1 VVEEIADRLG
11 GLVPVDNLALDVYDS
26 AAHVLRPLFA
36 RGMDAERHLA
46 QTQSDEAGVRG
57 WVARHGEAQ
66 LLQTGAQHRAA
77 GGAASGSTSRAVI
90 VAPLRSRDGV
100 SGVLTLERIGPDA
113 RFDDT
118 EFELIQLFAGH
129 VSIAL
134 QNALAHEAVEIR
146 ARTDSLTSLKNQGTL
161 QEVLSHAV
169 MRGTPFSL
177 LIADLDEFKIYN
189 DRHGHEAGNRL
200 LQEIARAIQASCRE
214 TDEVFRYGGDEF
226 ALVLPGTEQAG
237 AMNVAS
243 KVRQAVRE
251 LHEPG
256 TNRPSGVSCSVGV
269 ASVPHDAK
277 DRAGL
282 LLAADRACYVAKRSG
297 RDQVA
302 TAAEGLALAAEFLP
316 QPTPVDETGPAGR
329 AA

>member
-1 VVEEIADRLG
+1 
-11 GLVPVDNLALDVYDS
+11 
-26 AAHVLRPLFA
+26 
-36 RGMDAERHLA
+36 M
-46 QTQSDEAGVRG
+46 
-57 WVARHGEAQ
+57 
-66 LLQTGAQHRAA
+66 
-77 GGAASGSTSRAVI
+77 I

-100 SGVLTLERIGPDA
+100 SGVLTLERIGAAA

-134 QNALAHEAVEIR
+134 QNALAHQAVEIR
-146 ARTDSLTSLKNQGTL
+146 ARTDWLTSLKNHGTL
-161 QEVLSHAV
+161 QEVLGHAV
-169 MRGTPFSL
+169 IRSAPFSL
-177 LIADLDEFKIYN
+177 LIADLDEFKTYN

-200 LQEIARAIQASCRE
+200 LEAIARAIQASCRE

-226 ALVLPGTEQAG
+226 ALVLPGTDQAG
-237 AMNVAS
+237 AMHVAS

-251 LHEPG
+251 LWAPG
-256 TNRPSGVSCSVGV
+256 SRRPSGVSCSVGV
-269 ASVPHDAK
+269 ASFPRDAR

-282 LLAADRACYVAKRSG
+282 LLAADRACYVAKRAG

-302 TAAEGLALAAEFLP
+302 TAAEGLALAGEFLP
-316 QPTPVDETGPAGR
+316 QPTPVDERGPSEY